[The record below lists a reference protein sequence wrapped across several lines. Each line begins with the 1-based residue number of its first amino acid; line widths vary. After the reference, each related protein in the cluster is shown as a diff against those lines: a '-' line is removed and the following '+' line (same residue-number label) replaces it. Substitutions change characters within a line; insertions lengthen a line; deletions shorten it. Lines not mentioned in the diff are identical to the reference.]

1 MLLLYLFLLKTIENI
16 SILCSGKVIGY
27 NPPGTI
33 ATQPAIT
40 CSKLTIKMLEQGV
53 KYVQS

>member
-40 CSKLTIKMLEQGV
+40 CSKLPIKMLEQGV
-53 KYVQS
+53 KYVQI